1 MYNQPV
7 NRSAS
12 TKRRVDSGG
21 STRTPTHVQ
30 ARRDAR
36 KARLTELGYASYG
49 DYLRSDCWQATRRL
63 YFASQMP
70 RECLCG
76 DVDVQL
82 HHVTY
87 ERLGNE
93 NLTDLL
99 PLCRTCH
106 QMVHALEA
114 RGEIGLDL
122 EGLVLDE
129 ERSAEGRALLADL
142 VRKRQQEAAQHL
154 AEEQARVLSLSFA
167 ARVTQAVKAAERRRL
182 DVSRQVWMIGSLA
195 EKNRG
200 DHRLTYRLRILEE
213 IAYRW
218 EGWADELRSAA

>member
-1 MYNQPV
+1 M
-7 NRSAS
+7 NRLAS
-12 TKRRVDSGG
+12 TKRRVNSGG
-21 STRTPTHVQ
+21 STRTPSHVQ

-36 KARLTELGYASYG
+36 QSRLIELGFDTYG
-49 DYLRSDCWQATRRL
+49 AYLRSDLWQAIRKR

-76 DVDVQL
+76 DEEVQL

-106 QMVHALEA
+106 AMVHALEA

-122 EGLVLDE
+122 TGLVLDE
-129 ERSAEGRALLADL
+129 KRSAEGRALLGDL
-142 VRKRQQEAAQHL
+142 VRQRQQEAAQHL
-154 AEEQARVLSLSFA
+154 AEEQALVLSLSFA
-167 ARVTQAVKAAERRRL
+167 GRLTRAIAVAERRRL
-182 DVSRQVWMIGSLA
+182 DVNRQVWMIKSLA
-195 EKNRG
+195 ENGRG
-200 DHRLTYRLRILEE
+200 DHRLTLCLRRLEE

-218 EGWADELRSAA
+218 EGWADELPAAA